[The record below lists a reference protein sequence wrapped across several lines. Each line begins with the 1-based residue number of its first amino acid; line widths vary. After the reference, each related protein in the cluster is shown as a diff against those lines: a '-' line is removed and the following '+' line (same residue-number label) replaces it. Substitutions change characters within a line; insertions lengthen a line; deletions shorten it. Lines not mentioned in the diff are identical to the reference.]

1 MSRASFSYLK
11 TMPRAFNIFIN
22 ELGDGTEY
30 NKSLLFPAVS
40 MHRMRGSEH
49 AGIRKDPLNFWIVNV
64 ISEQLG

>member
-1 MSRASFSYLK
+1 MSGASFSYLK

-40 MHRMRGSEH
+40 MHRMRGSGQ